1 MSTRRLVGLLLTG
14 PRELRVLLTGTTLR
28 EEEEEATL
36 LMVEMV
42 AAGVPY
48 SSYPQLPWKLTQPL
62 QIP

>member
-36 LMVEMV
+36 LMVVMV

-48 SSYPQLPWKLTQPL
+48 SSYPQLPWKLTQP
-62 QIP
+62 P

>member
-28 EEEEEATL
+28 EEEEATL

-48 SSYPQLPWKLTQPL
+48 SSYPQLP
-62 QIP
+62 